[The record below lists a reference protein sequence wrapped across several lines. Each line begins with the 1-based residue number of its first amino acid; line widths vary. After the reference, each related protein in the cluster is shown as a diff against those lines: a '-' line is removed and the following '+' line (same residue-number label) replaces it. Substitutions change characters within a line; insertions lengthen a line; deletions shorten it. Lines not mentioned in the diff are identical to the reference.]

1 MYFKK
6 GKKKHFLNV
15 LNMQHIIFV
24 SKIKKK
30 KMWGFVI
37 HQLLISLLPSLMSPM
52 SGLCPTTA
60 SFEFQIEIFEQD
72 S

>member
-30 KMWGFVI
+30 KDVGFCHSSTVN
-37 HQLLISLLPSLMSPM
+37 ISATKSDVTNEWVVSNN
-52 SGLCPTTA
+52 
-60 SFEFQIEIFEQD
+60 SFI
-72 S
+72 